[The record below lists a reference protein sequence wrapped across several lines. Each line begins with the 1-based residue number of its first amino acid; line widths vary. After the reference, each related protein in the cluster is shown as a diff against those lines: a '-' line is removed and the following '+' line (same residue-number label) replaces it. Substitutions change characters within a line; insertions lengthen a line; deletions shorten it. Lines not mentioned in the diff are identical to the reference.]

1 MKRNAFT
8 LVELLVVIAIIAV
21 LVAILV
27 PVIGNALAEARKTA
41 CLTNLKTIGG
51 AFREYA
57 TKNGGQFAR
66 AAATGDCGATTYTQ
80 AATVDTV
87 SVTPMNQVWKL
98 IGAGLVP
105 ETAFKCG
112 GDGNSTTGWIQR
124 VVALSTAPYG
134 WADKRNFSYGIQCPF
149 DSDGADTNN
158 ANPAIT
164 YDSDTATPTALKPTG
179 VLMADMLTRSATA
192 VVTSAAGYQNHGSG
206 LAYLTQAGNV
216 VFHQPATPDSVING
230 DEIYATA
237 AATPIVVTSATVTP
251 PVSKTDWVILGN

>member
-1 MKRNAFT
+1 MKRKAFT

-51 AFREYA
+51 AFREYNN
-57 TKNGGQFAR
+57 KNGGQFAR
-66 AAATGDCGATTYTQ
+66 IVAYGDPNATTYTQ
-80 AATVDTV
+80 AATVATI
-87 SVTPMNQVWKL
+87 SVTPMNQVWQL

-112 GDGNSTTGWIQR
+112 GDGGTNGWQQR
-124 VVALSTAPYG
+124 VVADTTKPYG
-134 WADKRNFSYGIQCPF
+134 WSTNREFSYGIQCPF
-149 DSDGADTNN
+149 DKVAAADATASS

-179 VLMADMLTRSATA
+179 VLMADMLTRSATT
-192 VVTSAAGYQNHGSG
+192 VVAGPAGYQNHGSG

-216 VFHQPATPDSVING
+216 IFHQPSTPNSVVNG
-230 DEIYATA
+230 DEIYADSA
-237 AATPIVVTSATVTP
+237 NHVVTGGAVTLP
-251 PVSKTDWVILGN
+251 GANTDWVILGN